1 MVVAIFSG
9 QGRRLS
15 YLAERLSGLLAL
27 EIEVAHNF
35 LVSRLATHLS
45 FLLLMNSKLT
55 VRRQRRVRMPQ
66 VEIRPMRLEDLP
78 AVFALGQ
85 KLFTAEA
92 LPTLYRCWDE
102 EEVMQV
108 FQADPETCLVAV
120 AGEQVVGFALGSLM
134 QKRGSAWRYGWLEWL
149 GVDPAYS
156 RQGIASRLLKQL
168 TNLFIRQ
175 EARIMLVDT
184 DEANVS
190 ALTFFRKNGFG
201 HELRHV
207 YLSRN
212 LDEHLEAL
220 GRRDPAR
227 NNGHH

>member
-1 MVVAIFSG
+1 MSTKPTAL
-9 QGRRLS
+9 GRR
-15 YLAERLSGLLAL
+15 
-27 EIEVAHNF
+27 
-35 LVSRLATHLS
+35 
-45 FLLLMNSKLT
+45 
-55 VRRQRRVRMPQ
+55 RRRSLPP

-85 KLFTAEA
+85 KLFTAED

-102 EEVMQV
+102 EELMQL
-108 FQADPETCLVAV
+108 FQADPETCLVATR
-120 AGEQVVGFALGSLM
+120 GEQVVGFALGSLM

-156 RQGIASRLLKQL
+156 RQGIAGRLVKQL
-168 TNLFIRQ
+168 TSLFVRRD
-175 EARIMLVDT
+175 ARIMLVDT
-184 DEANVS
+184 DEANTS
-190 ALTFFRKNGFG
+190 ALSFFRKNGFG

-212 LDEHLEAL
+212 LDDHPEAID
-220 GRRDPAR
+220 RRESTR